1 MTMAEKQIVS
11 VRLPRKLVRLLD
23 HHIATHSTADKHLYR
38 STVIRAA
45 VRRYLERKGK
55 REA

>member
-1 MTMAEKQIVS
+1 MAEKQIVS